1 MENQS
6 TNQVLNQNISNQPIP
21 QPTLQPISQPTPQ
34 PISQPPTVNDV
45 KKPKFVPYPVSDPSS
60 RFKSPVAAA
69 SIPPGT
75 NLKALAKSRRT
86 FKVIIIG
93 DAFVGKTCLSFRFCN
108 GRFPE
113 STESTIGVDFRERQ
127 LLIDDEL
134 IKIQLWDTAG
144 QERYRQSIVAHYY
157 RNVNAVVFV
166 YDVTNPQSFNS
177 LQFWIEQCKQNAIVT
192 GKHVPHIIIGNKCDL
207 ESQHKVNIEDALKF
221 ADQNDMV
228 LFETSALMDSEADHI
243 ESIFMTLVHKLR
255 QSKPMHVQSDEERK
269 TIEDKKILLKK
280 DAEIEPENEGW
291 CC

>member
-1 MENQS
+1 MENHSNEVVEESNEKQS
-6 TNQVLNQNISNQPIP
+6 DQISNLP
-21 QPTLQPISQPTPQ
+21 QMTPMQ
-34 PISQPPTVNDV
+34 NAVNEV
-45 KKPKFVPYPVSDPSS
+45 KKPKFVSYPISGSINNM
-60 RFKSPVAAA
+60 KSPVAAS
-69 SIPPGT
+69 SIPPGA
-75 NLKALAKSRRT
+75 NLKALAKTRRT

-93 DAFVGKTCLSFRFCN
+93 DAYVGKTCLSFRFCN

-166 YDVTNPQSFNS
+166 YDVTNPASFNS

-192 GKHVPHIIIGNKCDL
+192 GKHVPHIIVGNKCDL
-207 ESQHKVNIEDALKF
+207 QSEHKVDIEDALKF

-255 QSKPMHVQSDEERK
+255 QSKSMHVQSDEERK
-269 TIEDKKILLKK
+269 KVEDNKILLKK
-280 DAEIEPENEGW
+280 KTEETEDSEGW